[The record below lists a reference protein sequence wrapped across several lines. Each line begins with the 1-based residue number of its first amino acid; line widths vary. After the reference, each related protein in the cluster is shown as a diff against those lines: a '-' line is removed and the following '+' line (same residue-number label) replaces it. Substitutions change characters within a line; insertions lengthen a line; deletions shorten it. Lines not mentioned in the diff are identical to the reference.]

1 MSDEHKKDVDA
12 YSGVDTTGHE
22 WDGIKELDNPLPRW
36 WVWVFYAS
44 IVWSVIYWV
53 FMPSWPG
60 LPGMDGHLRGVRD
73 HSERA
78 NVAVAIAELEESRAP
93 MFTRLTEAAD
103 TGGISAIEADPDL
116 LNFALA
122 AGSSAFGDN
131 CATCHGAGGQGFIGY
146 PNLNDDVWLWGGSF
160 DDIRHTLHVGIRW
173 ENNPDTRFSQMPAY
187 GRDELLSREEISAV
201 TDYVMTLSDMIEPTE
216 AGRTTGAEIFEFQCS
231 ACHGANGMGD
241 RMQGAPNLT
250 DQEWLYGGTREQ
262 ISNTIWRGPYGMMPA
277 WEGRL
282 DEEVITALAAYVY
295 LLGGGESD
303 GAYTE
308 ASAADA
314 MGTLDAAGR

>member
-1 MSDEHKKDVDA
+1 
-12 YSGVDTTGHE
+12 
-22 WDGIKELDNPLPRW
+22 
-36 WVWVFYAS
+36 
-44 IVWSVIYWV
+44 
-53 FMPSWPG
+53 
-60 LPGMDGHLRGVRD
+60 
-73 HSERA
+73 
-78 NVAVAIAELEESRAP
+78 

-216 AGRTTGAEIFEFQCS
+216 AGQTTGAEIYEFQCS
-231 ACHGANGMGD
+231 ACHGPNGMGD

>member
-216 AGRTTGAEIFEFQCS
+216 AGQTTGAEIFEFQCS

-314 MGTLDAAGR
+314 MDTLDAAGR